1 MKKIWETGII
11 LFSALGF
18 WGMIYPDLC
27 FTEDVCAIVWESTE
41 NTESAEGAEKTQGTE
56 KTKCVEDGQK
66 ASQAKGNETGNAYD
80 CSDGETDGR
89 AGAGRT
95 EDSRNAEGIRLG
107 SEEDMF
113 TRLCEAETGQIKW
126 KSKFLEILKSESKGN
141 SDGADKK

>member
-41 NTESAEGAEKTQGTE
+41 SAERTQSTE
-56 KTKCVEDGQK
+56 KTKSMEDGQK
-66 ASQAKGNETGNAYD
+66 ASQAKGNETGNVYD
-80 CSDGETDGR
+80 CPDGETDGR
-89 AGAGRT
+89 AEAGRT

-113 TRLCEAETGQIKW
+113 TGLCEAEPGQIKW

>member
-27 FTEDVCAIVWESTE
+27 FTEDVCAIVCESTE
-41 NTESAEGAEKTQGTE
+41 NTESAEGAE

-80 CSDGETDGR
+80 CPDGETDGR

-113 TRLCEAETGQIKW
+113 TGLCEAEPGQIKW

>member
-41 NTESAEGAEKTQGTE
+41 NTESAEGAEKT
-56 KTKCVEDGQK
+56 KCVEDGQK
-66 ASQAKGNETGNAYD
+66 ASQAKGNAYD
-80 CSDGETDGR
+80 CPDGETDGR

-113 TRLCEAETGQIKW
+113 TGLCEAEPGQIKW

>member
-41 NTESAEGAEKTQGTE
+41 NTESAEGAEKT
-56 KTKCVEDGQK
+56 KCVEDGQK
-66 ASQAKGNETGNAYD
+66 TSQAKGNETGNAYD

-95 EDSRNAEGIRLG
+95 EGSRNAEGIRLG
-107 SEEDMF
+107 SEGDMF
-113 TRLCEAETGQIKW
+113 TGLCEAEPGQIKW

>member
-41 NTESAEGAEKTQGTE
+41 SAEKTQSTE
-56 KTKCVEDGQK
+56 KTKSMEDGQK
-66 ASQAKGNETGNAYD
+66 VSQTKGNETGNAYD
-80 CSDGETDGR
+80 CPDGETDGR
-89 AGAGRT
+89 AEAGRT

-107 SEEDMF
+107 SEEDVF
-113 TRLCEAETGQIKW
+113 TGLCEAEPGQIKW

>member
-41 NTESAEGAEKTQGTE
+41 SAEGAEKTQSTE
-56 KTKCVEDGQK
+56 KTKSVEDGQK
-66 ASQAKGNETGNAYD
+66 TSQAKGNETGNAYD

-95 EDSRNAEGIRLG
+95 EGSRNAEGIRLG
-107 SEEDMF
+107 SEGDMF
-113 TRLCEAETGQIKW
+113 TGLCEAEPGQIKW